1 MTDDGAL
8 GFSDDLPARLALV
21 EAGFRERLGRMADA
35 YIAAAGIDAPPAD
48 HVPADNWLPAES
60 GARLDL
66 GAEGITSVIWCT
78 GYGLDFGF
86 LDIPVLDQWN
96 YPRHRRG
103 VTEVPGLY
111 AVGLPWLT
119 KHLSATLSVVG
130 DDAEFVAGHIAGR

>member
-1 MTDDGAL
+1 MTPRPRTPYRRTTGC
-8 GFSDDLPARLALV
+8 PPTR
-21 EAGFRERLGRMADA
+21 GRA
-35 YIAAAGIDAPPAD
+35 
-48 HVPADNWLPAES
+48 S
-60 GARLDL
+60 TLD
-66 GAEGITSVIWCT
+66 AEGITSVIWCT